1 MPPRKI
7 FFLLIRGTLSEVHMA
22 AMGFPFP
29 PIIENYFIVIPDVI
43 VIVIAV
49 VNCIASA
56 DARRTS

>member
-1 MPPRKI
+1 
-7 FFLLIRGTLSEVHMA
+7 MA

-29 PIIENYFIVIPDVI
+29 PVIENYFIVIPDVI